1 MTEAEVTFWQGS
13 KLELKTVDTPSG
25 SGTMLDTS
33 LVRATQYMTD
43 SN

>member
-25 SGTMLDTS
+25 SGTVLDTS
-33 LVRATQYMTD
+33 LVHATQYITD